1 MCKMDGIY
9 YFRNLQASEKEKNG
23 ITDDNFDLQKIKT
36 LNTQTQYNGAYLKNT
51 VGYQNNKFFN
61 NLYVSSMRV

>member
-51 VGYQNNKFFN
+51 VGYQN
-61 NLYVSSMRV
+61 R